1 MTIQEFMR
9 RWLLR
14 YVREDYFKIPMR
26 KKKEEFELPD
36 ALKVHYRY
44 IDQCTNLDE
53 ISTLGELI
61 GEVSSGSLDTIFPQ
75 PEREDYFSKNNLS
88 IKFFF
93 YGNHYSYRDI
103 SLRNLGYLYY
113 KVSQIPGIKIQ
124 YNEISNY
131 EYYYLPKYTLFSLA
145 GTFSE
150 SALIAYFCFNDQI
163 IGSYEM
169 IMRDT
174 PNAPSDNQTVY
185 MGPDAPVYGDTYY
198 NYSYMYRNND
208 QGDYVKNL
216 SLETK
221 TNMIKVA
228 ISGLIFKRS
237 YTAHWK
243 GNNKVPEFKIRDD
256 ERSSF
261 SSSSQISTYTSIEDL
276 SQRYDHWSAF
286 YLQDFFFPK
295 NYSYKNYSLLEKGGL
310 L

>member
-14 YVREDYFKIPMR
+14 YVKEDYFKIPM

-36 ALKVHYRY
+36 ALKIHYRY
-44 IDQCTNLDE
+44 IDQCTNLNE
-53 ISTLGELI
+53 ISTLGKLI
-61 GEVSSGSLDTIFPQ
+61 GEISSGSLDTIFPQ
-75 PEREDYFSKNNLS
+75 FEKEDYFQKNNLS

-103 SLRNLGYLYY
+103 SLRHLGYIYY
-113 KVSQIPGIKIQ
+113 NVRQNPGVKIQ
-124 YNEISNY
+124 YNENSNY

-150 SALIAYFCFNDQI
+150 NILIAYFYFNDQI

-169 IMRDT
+169 VMRGI
-174 PNAPSDNQTVY
+174 PNSPSNNIVVY

-198 NYSYMYRNND
+198 NYSYMYRNQD
-208 QGDYVKNL
+208 QGDYVKSL

-221 TNMIKVA
+221 TNMIKAVM
-228 ISGLIFKRS
+228 SGLTFYRLYS
-237 YTAHWK
+237 AHYK
-243 GNNKVPEFKIRDD
+243 GNNEIPEFVIRDD
-256 ERSSF
+256 DRSSF

-276 SQRYDHWSAF
+276 NQRYDHWSAF

-295 NYSYKNYSLLEKGGL
+295 NYSYKNYSLFEKGGL